1 MSMDTPHPSPIAVVG
16 LSYRAPGVGRKGLW
30 DYLAEA
36 KSAWSTVPPSRFD
49 YDAYHHP
56 DKDKAGCIAAAGGHF
71 LPEDEDIYSFDAPFF
86 NLRPEEARAV
96 DPHHR
101 MLLECAL
108 EAAESAGV
116 TLPHLAGSNSGVF
129 SAIGSP
135 EHGHMLGEDM
145 PASSTWTCAG
155 GAPCMFANRL
165 SYFFDL
171 HGPSIALDAACASS
185 TYAVHMACQSLR
197 AGECDSAFAS
207 GAALLMGPG
216 QWSFLDTMGALSP
229 EGRSFSYDV
238 KGSGFGRGEGGACLL
253 LKRLDDAVQAGD
265 PIHAIIR
272 NSACNHGGRSDGIT
286 MPRQSAQEQLLW
298 RVHREVGLSPDETP
312 VVEGHGTGTRV
323 GDPIE
328 AGSFVNVL
336 ATRRGPDN
344 PLYIGSLK
352 SNFGHLE
359 GASGILGMIKAIM
372 MLQNGHVL
380 PNAGF
385 ERFNESIKG
394 SERLRVAPTKLPWP
408 ANEPRRVC
416 VTNFGFGGS
425 NSAIIMDEGTSS
437 TPKLTNGAATQN
449 GVHHDLKNRV
459 FVFSAKSE
467 SSLSAYLLSFK
478 EYLEGTVS
486 TEQRWLDDLAFTLGE
501 HRKHHP
507 YRAAVTAAS
516 LDDLKTQVFAAR
528 PRKSRER
535 TVCFVFTG
543 QGAQHAQMAMAL
555 RAYHVFSAALDE
567 AEAILSKL
575 GATWSLK
582 EELARPTDESHI
594 NEAEISQ
601 PACTAVQL
609 ALVALLRSWGVE
621 PTAVTGHSSGEI
633 GAAFAASLVSFESA
647 IAMAY
652 FRGRATVQLV
662 QDENLKGAMLA
673 LGVGSEV
680 ANGLL
685 ESLDQEKDGYATIA
699 AINSPSSVTV
709 SGHETA
715 VDKIHELAKGQG
727 LFARKLKVD
736 VAYHSRHMERMADSY
751 RAAIEPYCTGAPSVE
766 PSDNVKRPRFVS
778 SSSPGHNK
786 GGDFVPTALDASYWV
801 NNLVQPVRFAEAV
814 EKTLDVESSVATH
827 LKPSHVVVEIGPHS
841 ALKGPVQQI
850 VDRLREQQKDQKQ
863 QKQVSYLS
871 SLERGT
877 DAHEAILN
885 LAKGL
890 FTLGVPVSLGAANQ
904 TNSEDTRAQIISDLP
919 PYAWDRSVQ
928 YMLRSR
934 ITQAKLHP
942 GQPYHPLLGWKSPY
956 DEGNE
961 TSFRQVFTLDE
972 MPWIREHA
980 VGGQVIFPMTG
991 YLALGMEAL
1000 RRVHVASA
1008 SPSNKGI
1015 GSLVVSEFHAK
1026 RSLEMEEDERVDLT
1040 TKVRPASSGTE
1051 VFSSTSWVFEV
1062 WSWSQEYGWT
1072 SHAHGQLEI
1081 EATEPSAYTQT
1092 LQASLPL
1099 TDTRQLQERD
1109 PEAEYHKDHTE
1120 GTTYGPAFKRMR
1132 RFWEGPGYTVMET
1145 ELREL
1150 DAIASRSPFGSP
1162 VCVDTPT
1169 LDSFLQGLG
1178 PLLEAYGEKPA
1189 MMPNYVSRLRIANNI
1204 PANPGLRLT
1213 VVTRLLDY
1221 DLKAGLMRISVA
1233 AFQKGDNDDS
1243 ASMTPVVEFESVSLR
1258 VIASGTSG
1266 STNAGST
1273 SSMSKNIPASYCWD
1287 LIPSLRNL
1295 SDNNKLREFLQVG
1308 PTPDAERER
1317 VHVLNQAAIHFMQQ
1331 ALEATRNEEL
1341 DLPPHL
1347 ARFRTWAVAS
1357 VERAKDTSLLEGV
1370 DTASLVKTVANSG
1383 GQGEMV
1389 CAVGEQL
1396 PQILRGEV
1404 QALEI
1409 MLKDN
1414 RLSRYYDAD
1423 LTNVRLSHVLATW
1436 VRHQCDVKSSLRV
1449 LEIGAGTGSATVPV
1463 FEAISRGQERLPDD
1477 FHYTYTD
1484 ISSGFFEPARAKLA
1498 KWAPYITYQKLDVSR
1513 DPAQQGFT
1521 LQDYDLVI
1529 ASNVLHATAD
1539 MAATVDHVRA
1549 LLKPNGQLVV
1559 LEAGLHAPL
1568 VLPFALLPGWWLAE
1582 DEYRKHEEG
1591 PLLSA
1596 DAWGRLFA
1604 DRGFSGVDGVI
1615 EGYPGDPNNILSI
1628 MTTTRVGLPE
1638 AIDSAAPITVCGP
1651 MVDDDEVEFAQVVAD
1666 LLAEKLGCQTEVK
1679 PFAEVEPDDDPFCV
1693 FIDSSSGSI
1702 WNDVSD
1708 ATFDKVRDVF
1718 LRVRGMLWVIPENH
1732 GPDADTVK
1740 GILRTVRLELGSRNL
1755 LLLED
1760 LPCTQEGAPAIAQ
1773 LSERLRDGEH
1783 ESAVDFD
1790 FTWRDGTLWLPR
1802 YRALPEAKE
1811 VFAAEAGI
1819 ETRKE
1824 QALGQFGDDVALEM
1838 TVDAAGSPDS
1848 IYFQRSDALQ
1858 QPLAD
1863 DAILVKVEASGV
1875 NFRDLLLVLGSIPW
1889 TRPGFEGAGVVL
1901 RTGSAVKDL
1910 QPGDKVFYGA
1920 LHGGSFATH
1929 LQMPSWHATK
1939 LPEDRFTVAQSA
1951 SISVAYSTAVM
1962 SIIRIGRLQPGETV
1976 LIHAASG
1983 AVGQACI
1990 VLAKHIGADIYVTVG
2005 TPAKRWILHKEFDIP
2020 EDHIFSSRNNTF
2032 RDGIMAMTQGKGID
2046 VVINSL
2052 SGALLQATWAIVA
2065 DFGRFVEIG
2074 KRDALQNSHLPM
2086 RPFDR
2091 NVTFTG
2097 VDLRTM
2103 FLTRPHEHRRCLAD
2117 INDLVARGVVQPI
2130 RPVKEMPV
2138 SQLGA
2143 ALRRLQSGQ
2152 NLGKIVITMDT
2163 EARVVAQA
2171 APPRTLQTATGQQ
2184 LLRPDKT
2191 YVITGGTGGIGL
2203 ALGPWMVEHG
2213 AKNVVLLGRSGAS
2226 RQPVQE
2232 VLARYQDTDVS
2243 MRAIACDVGNRDDV
2257 ASVVDAIKDLPPVGG
2272 VIHGA
2277 LFLKDKL
2284 LSNTSH
2290 QDWLNI
2296 VLPRIRGAWNLHELL
2311 PDGLDFFVVLSS
2323 FISGSGN
2330 MGQSV
2335 YSGTASFYDA
2345 FAEYRSAMGQP
2356 TVSVE
2361 LPVVLD
2367 VGYVADRD
2375 LEGKLTNALGAVLSL
2390 DHLQTVIKGTIVG
2403 ASSGLHR
2410 DSKAISFSY
2419 ARGDDSSILPWQCF
2433 HPRALVDYIRS
2444 ESRANGGTVNGDG
2457 DGSKAK
2463 TKSKGLELASESDPL
2478 AALLATLMDRVSAI
2492 TMIERDEMDADA
2504 PLSNYSL
2511 DSLVSVELR
2520 NWIKRATNVD
2530 LSLPKI
2536 VNAANLRSLATLI
2549 LSQREA
2555 GMKKPQQQ
2563 QKKE

>member
-1 MSMDTPHPSPIAVVG
+1 MSMDTPHPSPIAVIG

-71 LPEDEDIYSFDAPFF
+71 LPEDEDIYTFDAPFF

-116 TLPHLAGSNSGVF
+116 TLPHLAGSNTGVF

-197 AGECDSAFAS
+197 AGECDI
-207 GAALLMGPG
+207 
-216 QWSFLDTMGALSP
+216 
-229 EGRSFSYDV
+229 
-238 KGSGFGRGEGGACLL
+238 
-253 LKRLDDAVQAGD
+253 QAGD

-298 RVHREVGLSPDETP
+298 RVHREVGLSPNETP

-385 ERFNESIKG
+385 ERFNRSIKG

-408 ANEPRRVC
+408 AHEPRRVC

-425 NSAIIMDEGTSS
+425 NSAIVMDEGTCTTS
-437 TPKLTNGAATQN
+437 KLTNGDAATQN
-449 GVHHDLKNRV
+449 GVHHGPKNRV

-478 EYLEGTVS
+478 EYLEGAVS
-486 TEQRWLDDLAFTLGE
+486 TGQQWLDNLAFTLGE
-501 HRKHHP
+501 HRTHHS

-516 LDDLKTQVFAAR
+516 LGGLKTQVSTAK

-555 RAYHVFSAALDE
+555 RVYHVFAAALDE
-567 AEAILSKL
+567 AEAILTKL

-582 EELARPTDESHI
+582 EELARPPDETRI

-633 GAAFAASLVSFESA
+633 GAAFAASLASFESA

-662 QDENLKGAMLA
+662 QDKNLKGAMLA
-673 LGVGSEV
+673 LGAGSEA

-685 ESLDQEKDGYATIA
+685 EPLDQEKEGYVTIA

-709 SGHETA
+709 SGDEAA

-727 LFARKLKVD
+727 VFARKLNVD
-736 VAYHSRHMERMADSY
+736 VAYHSRHMERVADTY
-751 RAAIEPYCTGAPSVE
+751 RAAIEPYCTDSPSVDSVE
-766 PSDNVKRPRFVS
+766 PSGNLKRPRFVS
-778 SSSPGHNK
+778 SSSPAHNK
-786 GGDFVPTALDASYWV
+786 GGDSVTTPLDASYWV
-801 NNLVQPVRFAEAV
+801 NNLVKPVRFAEAV
-814 EKTLDVESSVATH
+814 EKTLDMEISATR
-827 LKPSHVVVEIGPHS
+827 LKPSHVIVEIGPHS

-850 VDRLREQQKDQKQ
+850 VDRLRERQKDQKQ

-890 FTLGVPVSLGAANQ
+890 FTLGVPVSPGAVNQ
-904 TNSEDTRAQIISDLP
+904 TNGEDRGAQIVTDLP
-919 PYAWDRSVQ
+919 PYAWDRAVQ

-1026 RSLEMEEDERVDLT
+1026 RSLEVDEDERVDLT

-1051 VFSSTSWVFEV
+1051 IFSSTSWVFEV

-1081 EATEPSAYTQT
+1081 EGTEPSAYTQT

-1109 PEAEYHKDHTE
+1109 PEAEYHKDHSE

-1132 RFWEGPGYTVMET
+1132 RFWEGPGFTVMET

-1150 DAIASRSPFGSP
+1150 DVIAASRSPFGSP

-1204 PANPGLRLT
+1204 PADPGLRLT

-1233 AFQKGDNDDS
+1233 AFQRGDNDIS
-1243 ASMTPVVEFESVSLR
+1243 TNASSYSSTLTPVVEFESVSLR
-1258 VIASGTSG
+1258 VVASGSSG
-1266 STNAGST
+1266 NTNAGST
-1273 SSMSKNIPASYCWD
+1273 SSTSKNIPASYFWD
-1287 LIPSLRNL
+1287 LIPSLRDL
-1295 SDNNKLREFLQVG
+1295 SDNDKLREFLQVG

-1341 DLPPHL
+1341 NLPPHL
-1347 ARFRTWAVAS
+1347 ARFHTWAVAS

-1370 DTASLVKTVANSG
+1370 DTASLVKTVASSG

-1396 PQILRGEV
+1396 SHILRGEL

-1414 RLSRYYDAD
+1414 RLARYYDDD

-1449 LEIGAGTGSATVPV
+1449 LEIGAGTGSATLPV

-1484 ISSGFFEPARAKLA
+1484 ISSGFFESARAKLA

-1513 DPAQQGFT
+1513 DPAQQDFT
-1521 LQDYDLVI
+1521 LQEYDLVI

-1539 MAATVDHVRA
+1539 MAATVDHVRS

-1596 DAWGRLFA
+1596 DAWGGLFA

-1628 MTTTRVGLPE
+1628 ITTTRVGLPE
-1638 AIDSAAPITVCGP
+1638 VIDSAASVTVCGP
-1651 MVDDDEVEFAQVVAD
+1651 MLDDDEVEFAQTVAD
-1666 LLAEKLGCQTEVK
+1666 LLAENLGCQTEVK

-1708 ATFDKVRDVF
+1708 ATFDKVRDLF

-1755 LLLED
+1755 FLLED
-1760 LPCTQEGAPAIAQ
+1760 LPCTQAGAPAIAQ
-1773 LSERLRDGEH
+1773 LSERLRDSEN

-1824 QALGQFGDDVALEM
+1824 QALGHFGDDVALEM
-1838 TVDAAGSPDS
+1838 TVEAAGSPDS

-1910 QPGDKVFYGA
+1910 RPGDKVFYGA

-1929 LQMPSWHATK
+1929 IQMPSWHATK
-1939 LPEDRFTVAQSA
+1939 LPEDRFTMAQSA
-1951 SISVAYSTAVM
+1951 GLSVAYSTAVM
-1962 SIIRIGRLQPGETV
+1962 SIIRIGRLRPGETV

-1990 VLAKHIGADIYVTVG
+1990 VLAQHIGADVYVTVG
-2005 TPAKRWILHKEFDIP
+2005 TPAKRWLLHKEFDIP
-2020 EDHIFSSRNNTF
+2020 EDHIFSSRTNAF
-2032 RDGIMAMTQGKGID
+2032 RDGIMAKTQGHGID
-2046 VVINSL
+2046 LVVNSL

-2103 FLTRPHEHRRCLAD
+2103 FLSRPHEHRSCLGD
-2117 INDLVARGVVQPI
+2117 INDLVARGVVKPI
-2130 RPVKEMPV
+2130 CPVTEMPV

-2152 NLGKIVITMDT
+2152 NLGKIVITMDPD
-2163 EARVVAQA
+2163 ARVVAQA
-2171 APPRTLQTATGQQ
+2171 APPRTLQGSTGQQ

-2203 ALGPWMVEHG
+2203 SLGPWMVEHG
-2213 AKNVVLLGRSGAS
+2213 AKNIVLLGRSGAS
-2226 RQPVQE
+2226 RQPVQQ

-2243 MRAIACDVGNRDDV
+2243 MRAIACDVGDRDDV

-2296 VLPRIRGAWNLHELL
+2296 VLPRIRGAWNLHEVL
-2311 PDGLDFFVVLSS
+2311 PNNLDFFVVLSS

-2335 YSGTASFYDA
+2335 YSGTASFYDT

-2356 TVSVE
+2356 TVSVA

-2390 DHLQTVIKGTIVG
+2390 EDLQTVIKGTIVG

-2444 ESRANGGTVNGDG
+2444 GSRANGGTVNGVG

-2463 TKSKGLELASESDPL
+2463 TKSKGLELANESDPL
-2478 AALLATLMDRVSAI
+2478 AALLATLMDRVSTI

-2555 GMKKPQQQ
+2555 GMKKQ
-2563 QKKE
+2563 QKEE